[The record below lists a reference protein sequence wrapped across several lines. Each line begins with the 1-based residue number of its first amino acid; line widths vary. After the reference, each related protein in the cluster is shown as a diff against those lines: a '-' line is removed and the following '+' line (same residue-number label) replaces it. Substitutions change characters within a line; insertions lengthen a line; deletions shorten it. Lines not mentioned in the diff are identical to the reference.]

1 MFSSVFWCF
10 IAYSFIGYCLEKI
23 YAAATHALQ
32 QNRKGFL
39 LLPLCPVYGLA
50 MGLAAW
56 LVPEEWSFPA
66 AAAAGAAICTGT
78 EYLVHWLYES
88 AFSVRF
94 WDYAGER
101 GNLHGRVCLRFTAA
115 WGMLSAL
122 GLKLCQP
129 GLALLAAAVPAPVT
143 AWAWALLTADAALSA
158 GVRLRFHDTGL
169 LALPALR
176 RQLRASSQSS
186 TSR

>member
-56 LVPEEWSFPA
+56 AVYGLGARFLGDGRLETAVA
-66 AAAAGAAICTGT
+66 MVLAIGAAVIV
-78 EYLVHWLYES
+78 YFVLVVL
-88 AFSVRF
+88 
-94 WDYAGER
+94 
-101 GNLHGRVCLRFTAA
+101 
-115 WGMLSAL
+115 
-122 GLKLCQP
+122 
-129 GLALLAAAVPAPVT
+129 
-143 AWAWALLTADAALSA
+143 
-158 GVRLRFHDTGL
+158 
-169 LALPALR
+169 
-176 RQLRASSQSS
+176 LRAI
-186 TSR
+186 TYEDMKLIPKGEKLARILHIK

>member
-1 MFSSVFWCF
+1 MARSLWYFLF
-10 IAYSFIGYCLEKI
+10 YSFL
-23 YAAATHALQ
+23 
-32 QNRKGFL
+32 GFL
-39 LLPLCPVYGLA
+39 AEVAFARAVGAEKRDRKCFLALPLCPVYGLA

-66 AAAAGAAICTGT
+66 AAVAGAVICTGT

-115 WGMLSAL
+115 WGVLSAL

-129 GLALLAAAVPAPVT
+129 RLALLAAAVPTPVT

-158 GVRLRFHDTGL
+158 GVLLRFHDTEL

>member
-1 MFSSVFWCF
+1 M
-10 IAYSFIGYCLEKI
+10 Y
-23 YAAATHALQ
+23 
-32 QNRKGFL
+32 
-39 LLPLCPVYGLA
+39 
-50 MGLAAW
+50 
-56 LVPEEWSFPA
+56 PA
-66 AAAAGAAICTGT
+66 RPQRT
-78 EYLVHWLYES
+78 V
-88 AFSVRF
+88 
-94 WDYAGER
+94 
-101 GNLHGRVCLRFTAA
+101 RFTAA
-115 WGMLSAL
+115 WGVLSAL

-158 GVRLRFHDTGL
+158 GVLLHFHDTEL

>member
-1 MFSSVFWCF
+1 MSSVFWCF

-23 YAAATHALQ
+23 YAAAVRAPQ
-32 QNRKGFL
+32 QTRKCFL

-50 MGLAAW
+50 MATAAW
-56 LVPEEWSFPA
+56 VVPEGWPFPLT
-66 AAAAGAAICTGT
+66 AAAGAAICTGA
-78 EYLVHWLYES
+78 EYLVHWFYEA
-88 AFSVRF
+88 AFSLSF

-115 WGMLSAL
+115 WGLLSAL

-129 GLALLAAAVPAPVT
+129 GLALLAAAVPAPAT
-143 AWAWALLTADAALSA
+143 AWAWVLLTADAALSA
-158 GVRLRFHDTGL
+158 GVLLRFHDTEL
-169 LALPALR
+169 LSLPALY